1 MTHPTQELE
10 RLRVG
15 MTPGQQTRAIIAE
28 VAARHELTLEQLLSD
43 TRKRHISWP
52 RQEAMYEVAK
62 RRTWMSLPDIG
73 RVFGG
78 KDHTTI
84 LHGIREHCKRI
95 GESYPAFSER
105 RRSAY
110 WLQPVAFA
118 SYAEAMRRHRV
129 APPPPRP
136 VVYAPEM
143 PK

>member
-1 MTHPTQELE
+1 MTPSADLE
-10 RLRVG
+10 HLRAR
-15 MTPGQQTRAIIAE
+15 MTPGEQTRAIIQE
-28 VAARHELTLEQLLSD
+28 VAERNDLTLAQIMSR

-78 KDHTTI
+78 MDHTNI
-84 LHGIREHCKRI
+84 LHGIRQHCSRI
-95 GESYPAFSER
+95 GVSYPDFSAR
-105 RRSAY
+105 RRAAY

-118 SYAEAMRRHRV
+118 SYAEAMRKHSV

>member
-1 MTHPTQELE
+1 MTELE
-10 RLRVG
+10 RLRVR
-15 MTPGQQTRAIIAE
+15 MTPGEQTRAIIQE
-28 VAARHELTLEQLLSD
+28 VAERNDLTLEQIMSR
-43 TRKRHISWP
+43 TRKRHVSHP

-78 KDHTTI
+78 MDHTTI
-84 LHGIREHCKRI
+84 LHGIREHCKRV
-95 GESYPAFSER
+95 GVSYTDFSAR
-105 RRSAY
+105 RRAAY

-118 SYAEAMRRHRV
+118 SYAEAMRKHRI